1 MKNKPNET
9 HRIKAVSLAGII
21 IVFAG
26 TAQAQE
32 LLTKPAWLPQLSLGV
47 SETYDDNIFG
57 VSGNGMPPQEAWITK
72 ISPGIGFDFA
82 PLLGRQA
89 PFQKLSLNY
98 TPDFVFFA
106 LPRDKAPYNE
116 PSQNYDAHKFGTAIK
131 GAAGDFSFS
140 LDNSFL
146 YNDGSRSAPTYAL
159 NQLSSKDPLANQ
171 FDKYRSQF
179 ANTPARERVNQI
191 QDREATA
198 LQYDVDKFFIRA
210 TSALLYYGMN
220 TVFHTNKAPYMG
232 YQNYP
237 SRSDVNG
244 GTDLGYRV
252 LTNVALTLGYRYGS
266 QYQQQFPAS
275 IASDRHYSSSTYQQ
289 VLFGAEGRPW
299 HWLEM
304 KLAGGPDFRD
314 YNANTPVHDLHPTRY
329 YGEASVAAT
338 IATNQ
343 SLTFKYKQW
352 NWVASTGYVPEFDS
366 SYLLNY
372 HWNAARQLGFDLA
385 AQIQEADYTSGYDT
399 AGTAPSLRA
408 DRVYTLAPGLTYA
421 FTPQLSAS
429 LTYAFNSG
437 NNELY
442 TIPATSHPAYK
453 NFIDQQVMLGLL
465 YKF

>member
-1 MKNKPNET
+1 MKNKLNKT
-9 HRIKAVSLAGII
+9 HLVQAVSLAGII
-21 IVFAG
+21 IILAG

-32 LLTKPAWLPQLSLGV
+32 LLAKPEWLPQLSLGV
-47 SETYDDNIFG
+47 KESYDDNILG
-57 VSGNGMPPQEAWITK
+57 VSGNGMQPQGSWITT
-72 ISPGIGFDFA
+72 ISPAIGFNFA
-82 PLLGRQA
+82 PLLGSQA
-89 PFQKLSLNY
+89 PFHTLSLNY
-98 TPDFVFFA
+98 TPDFVVFHA
-106 LPRDKAPYNE
+106 APSE
-116 PSQNYDAHKFGTAIK
+116 NYDAHKFGIAIK
-131 GAAGDFSFS
+131 GTAGNFSFS

-146 YNDGSRSAPTYAL
+146 YNDGSRTAPTYAL
-159 NQLSSKDPLANQ
+159 NQLPSSNPLANQ
-171 FDKYRSQF
+171 FDKYRSQY
-179 ANTPARERVNQI
+179 ANTPARERRNQD
-191 QDREATA
+191 QDREATL
-198 LQYDVDKFFIRA
+198 LQYDMGKFFIRA
-210 TSALLYYGMN
+210 TSALLYYNMN
-220 TVFHTNKAPYMG
+220 TRFHTNQAPYMG

-237 SRSDVNG
+237 SRSDANG

-314 YNANTPVHDLHPTRY
+314 YNPNTPVYDLHPTRY

-338 IATNQ
+338 ITTNQ

-366 SYLLNY
+366 SYALDY
-372 HWNAARQLGFDLA
+372 HWNAIRQLGFDLA
-385 AQIQEADYTSGYDT
+385 AQIQEADYTSGYDA
-399 AGTAPSLRA
+399 AGTAPSIRT
-408 DRVYTLAPGLTYA
+408 DRVYTLSPGVTYA

-429 LTYAFNSG
+429 LSYTFNAG

-453 NFIDQQVMLGLL
+453 NFIDQQVSLGLL

>member
-1 MKNKPNET
+1 MKNKLNKM
-9 HRIKAVSLAGII
+9 HLVQAVSLAGMI
-21 IVFAG
+21 IVSAG
-26 TAQAQE
+26 AAQAQE

-47 SETYDDNIFG
+47 KESYDDNILG
-57 VSGNGMPPQEAWITK
+57 VSGNGMQPQGSWITA
-72 ISPGIGFDFA
+72 ISPAIGFDFA
-82 PLLGRQA
+82 PLLGSQA
-89 PFQKLSLNY
+89 PFQTLSLNY
-98 TPDFVFFA
+98 TPDFVVFHA
-106 LPRDKAPYNE
+106 APSE
-116 PSQNYDAHKFGTAIK
+116 NYDAHKFGAAIK

-146 YNDGSRSAPTYAL
+146 YNDGSKIAPTYAL
-159 NQLSSKDPLANQ
+159 NQLSSKDPAANQ
-171 FDKYRSQF
+171 FDKYRSQY
-179 ANTPARERVNQI
+179 ANTPTRERRNQD

-210 TSALLYYGMN
+210 TSALLYYNMN

-244 GTDLGYRV
+244 GADLGYRV

-289 VLFGAEGRPW
+289 ALFGGEGKPW
-299 HWLEM
+299 NWLVM

-314 YNANTPVHDLHPTRY
+314 YNPHTPVHDLHPTRY
-329 YGEASVAAT
+329 YGEASVAAAIT
-338 IATNQ
+338 TNQ

-366 SYLLNY
+366 SYALNY
-372 HWNAARQLGFDLA
+372 HWNATRQLGFDLA

-399 AGTAPSLRA
+399 AGTAPSVRA
-408 DRVYTLAPGLTYA
+408 DREYTLSPAVTYA

-429 LTYAFNSG
+429 LSYAFNAG

-442 TIPATSHPAYK
+442 TLPATSHAAYK
-453 NFIDQQVMLGLL
+453 NFIDQQVSLGLL

>member
-1 MKNKPNET
+1 MKNKLNKT
-9 HRIKAVSLAGII
+9 HLVQTVLLAGII
-21 IVFAG
+21 IVLAG
-26 TAQAQE
+26 SAQAQE

-47 SETYDDNIFG
+47 KESYDDNILG
-57 VSGNGMPPQEAWITK
+57 VSGNGMQPKGSWVTA
-72 ISPGIGFDFA
+72 ISPAIGFNFA
-82 PLLGRQA
+82 PLLGSQS
-89 PFQKLSLNY
+89 PFQTLSLNY
-98 TPDFVFFA
+98 TPDFVV
-106 LPRDKAPYNE
+106 YHQT
-116 PSQNYDAHKFGTAIK
+116 PSENYDAHKFGTAIK

-146 YNDGSRSAPTYAL
+146 YNDGSRIAPTYAL
-159 NQLSSKDPLANQ
+159 NQLTGPLANQ
-171 FDKYRSQF
+171 FDRYRSQF
-179 ANTPARERVNQI
+179 ANTPARERRNQD

-198 LQYDVDKFFIRA
+198 LQYDVDKFFVRA
-210 TSALLYYGMN
+210 TSALLWYNMN
-220 TVFHTNKAPYMG
+220 TYFHTNKAPYLG

-237 SRSDVNG
+237 SRYDVNG

-289 VLFGAEGRPW
+289 ALFGAEGKPW

-314 YNANTPVHDLHPTRY
+314 YNANTPLYDLHPTRY
-329 YGEASVAAT
+329 YGEAAVAAT
-338 IATNQ
+338 ITTNQ
-343 SLTFKYKQW
+343 SLAFKYKQW

-366 SYLLNY
+366 SYALDYHLNVT
-372 HWNAARQLGFDLA
+372 RQLGFEMA
-385 AQIQEADYTSGYDT
+385 GQIVEADYTSGNDT
-399 AGTAPSLRA
+399 AGTAPSVRA
-408 DRVYTLAPGLTYA
+408 DREYILSPSLTYA

-429 LTYAFNSG
+429 LGYTFNAG

-453 NFIDQQVMLGLL
+453 NFIDQVVSLGVL